1 MDDTI
6 QNNTTRNRLQ
16 ITLIATTAVASH
28 QYTVNFSD
36 NVSNVRYNARESKL
50 RLDKPR
56 VKPYF
61 TRLFCISLPP
71 SLPRHRAAM
80 STSRQCPPAAS
91 HPPHHPLCCGT
102 ASTPS
107 PSLLRH
113 SCTAPGCIQ
122 AAMPKYTWDQA
133 MSTWTTVLRAR
144 RCHRARPARS
154 ARSDELSRASPI
166 LSILHPSCQT
176 SAQPSCQ
183 PSHAL
188 QHFASSKLSPLPRR
202 CVTTSRPTLSKAA

>member
-1 MDDTI
+1 MCDTMHVS
-6 QNNTTRNRLQ
+6 QSCAWTNLESS
-16 ITLIATTAVASH
+16 LILPVCS
-28 QYTVNFSD
+28 VF
-36 NVSNVRYNARESKL
+36 L
-50 RLDKPR
+50 
-56 VKPYF
+56 
-61 TRLFCISLPP
+61 SLPP
-71 SLPRHRAAM
+71 SSSCCHEHFKTM
-80 STSRQCPPAAS
+80 STRRIS
-91 HPPHHPLCCGT
+91 
-102 ASTPS
+102 STPS

-122 AAMPKYTWDQA
+122 AAMPEYTWDQA

-188 QHFASSKLSPLPRR
+188 QHFPSSKLSPLPRR

>member
-16 ITLIATTAVASH
+16 ITLIATTTVASH
-28 QYTVNFSD
+28 QYPVNFSY
-36 NVSNVRYNARESKL
+36 NVSNARESKL

-80 STSRQCPPAAS
+80 STSRQCPRAAS

-176 SAQPSCQ
+176 SAQPSRQ

-188 QHFASSKLSPLPRR
+188 QHFPSSKLSPLRDHVMTHSLQD
-202 CVTTSRPTLSKAA
+202 CMNLSDS

>member
-102 ASTPS
+102 AAQHQAVYRLPCQSTPGTKQC
-107 PSLLRH
+107 RR
-113 SCTAPGCIQ
+113 G
-122 AAMPKYTWDQA
+122 
-133 MSTWTTVLRAR
+133 R
-144 RCHRARPARS
+144 RCSEPDDVIGHGQRGQHA
-154 ARSDELSRASPI
+154 
-166 LSILHPSCQT
+166 QT
-176 SAQPSCQ
+176 SSAGPPLSC
-183 PSHAL
+183 L
-188 QHFASSKLSPLPRR
+188 SSIPLVKPLPNQVVNQVMPSSISHLLNYPR
-202 CVTTSRPTLSKAA
+202 CRDAA